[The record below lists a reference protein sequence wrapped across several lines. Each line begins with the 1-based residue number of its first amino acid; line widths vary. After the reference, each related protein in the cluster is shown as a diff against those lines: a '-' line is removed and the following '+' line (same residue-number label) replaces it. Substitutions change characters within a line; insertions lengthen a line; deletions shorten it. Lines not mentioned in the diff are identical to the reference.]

1 MADGSIRINTE
12 LDNSEIKGDIKD
24 LEKMTDDCAEHIK
37 NAFDTISTTKGCEK
51 AIGRQVNALEKAKS
65 KADEYENKLEDINRQ
80 MREME
85 AAALENADFGMQGDT
100 PRIVQDR
107 ADSTLLE
114 DTDYQKLVD
123 QSAELAEKWDTVNSK
138 IEQSQSN
145 IDMLNAKLEQL
156 SQFSAFNDS
165 VNQSMS
171 DDAFLNSI
179 KSAEQYSSKI
189 DEIDRKLSIIRSLAK
204 TQSASTGVSETE
216 LLNQN
221 KQYQDLIH
229 KLELLKN
236 NQDKFSSS
244 VDKTTKSINK
254 ASKESKDMGNNI
266 TKSVDHGIRKLGRMA
281 LAIFSIRTAYTMASK
296 AANQYLQTN
305 QNMANQVQGI
315 WTTMGNILGPI
326 INTIVGYVSTL
337 ISYINSLIKAFT
349 GVDLVARA
357 NASALKNQAKETK
370 GFSKATKDANRQ
382 LASFD
387 EMNKLNSNKETSGGA
402 TGNELQLFTP
412 ESIDV
417 SGIANKMKE
426 LFEPLKTA
434 WANYGEEFTSSFE
447 FALGE
452 IWNLIKSIGKSF
464 EEVWLNGTGEL
475 TCSIILKILSNIFET
490 IGNIAKAFK
499 ESWNN
504 AGIGTKIIQN
514 LWDIVNILLRAVEAV
529 TEKFKEWSK
538 NANFDGILSAIEKIT
553 GGLKNLLANIDP
565 TVLGFTM
572 LGVGIVKALSKT
584 NIGQTI
590 VKFIGE
596 AIKGG
601 ALVEMFTTSFSKV
614 PDAVCQVL
622 SPLGSGI
629 KEVLSPIG
637 GIVSKAL
644 APVSSIISTVFS
656 PLSTLFSGIASTVSG
671 FLTPALTS
679 LSAIFAPFV
688 EAMAPVIQALGGFLT
703 STTGIVT
710 ILALVIVTIA
720 DLMANCE
727 EFRDSVETIMS
738 SIFEILNT
746 LWETIGKPIFGAIV
760 ELIKNVWENG
770 LQPLYETW
778 KEVFNNV
785 FGLIADLLKVLQPV
799 IDKICEYLG
808 PVIMVVLN
816 ALQSSF
822 GGMVNSILG
831 IMNGLMKSI
840 DGIISSVRKIF
851 SGIVDFISGIFTGNW
866 KKAWEGVKKIFKGVF
881 DALIA
886 IAKAPINSV
895 IGLING
901 MISGVI
907 SGVNTVI
914 KTINKLSF
922 DVPDWVPIIGGEHWG
937 FDFKT
942 LNAPKIPYLARG
954 GIVNHPTGFI
964 AGEAGK
970 EVVLPLQNNTQ
981 WMQDLADFINSQRQ
995 DNGEQIINLYIDGE
1009 RFFKWIIKK
1018 QEQRRFAMNG

>member
-1 MADGSIRINTE
+1 MADGSIRIETKLNNEKVKGNMKE
-12 LDNSEIKGDIKD
+12 LESMADN
-24 LEKMTDDCAEHIK
+24 CAKHVK
-37 NAFDTISTTKGCEK
+37 NAFDTISTAKGCEQ
-51 AIGRQVNALEKAKS
+51 AIQRQVNALQKAKE
-65 KADEYENKLEDINRQ
+65 KADEYERQLSDVNSQLRSMEAKALEDANIG
-80 MREME
+80 
-85 AAALENADFGMQGDT
+85 FKGDT
-100 PRIVQDR
+100 PRKMQDR
-107 ADSTLLE
+107 ADNSLVNNK
-114 DTDYQKLVD
+114 DYQKLLS
-123 QSAELAEKWDTVNSK
+123 QAESLEYKWDSQNQKVKEASSNVKNLEKKMASLNKETSKASDKVDKLKNSTK
-138 IEQSQSN
+138 EIKN
-145 IDMLNAKLEQL
+145 GMDNAKT
-156 SQFSAFNDS
+156 STKDFG
-165 VNQSMS
+165 
-171 DDAFLNSI
+171 
-179 KSAEQYSSKI
+179 
-189 DEIDRKLSIIRSLAK
+189 
-204 TQSASTGVSETE
+204 TQV
-216 LLNQN
+216 
-221 KQYQDLIH
+221 
-229 KLELLKN
+229 
-236 NQDKFSSS
+236 
-244 VDKTTKSINK
+244 
-254 ASKESKDMGNNI
+254 
-266 TKSVDHGIRKLGRMA
+266 TKSVDHGVRKLGRMA

-305 QNMANQVQGI
+305 QDMANQVQGI

-370 GFSKATKDANRQ
+370 GVSKATKDANRQ

-387 EMNKLNSNKETSGGA
+387 EMDKLNSNKDTSSGG
-402 TGNELQLFTP
+402 TSGNELQLFTP

-417 SGIANKMKE
+417 SEIANI
-426 LFEPLKTA
+426 FEPLKNA

-475 TCSIILKILSNIFET
+475 TCSIILKILSNIFQT
-490 IGNIAKAFK
+490 VGNIAKAFK
-499 ESWNN
+499 DSWNN
-504 AGIGTKIIQN
+504 AGVGTKIIQN
-514 LWDIVNILLRAVEAV
+514 LWDIVNILLGAIEAV
-529 TEKFKEWSK
+529 TNKFKEWSK
-538 NANFDGILSAIEKIT
+538 NTNFDGVLSVIEKIT
-553 GGLKNLLANIDP
+553 EGLKNLLANIDP

-572 LGVGIVKALSKT
+572 LGAGIVKALSKT

-601 ALVEMFTTSFSKV
+601 VLVEMFTTSFSKV

-688 EAMAPVIQALGGFLT
+688 EAMAPVIKALGGFLT

-808 PVIMVVLN
+808 PVIMIVLN

-840 DGIISSVRKIF
+840 DGIISGIRKIF
-851 SGIVDFISGIFTGNW
+851 SGIADFISGIFTGNW

-881 DALIA
+881 DALLA

-937 FDFKT
+937 FDFNT
-942 LNAPKIPYLARG
+942 ITAPKIPYLAKG
-954 GIVNHPTGFI
+954 GIVNNPTRFV

-995 DNGEQIINLYIDGE
+995 DNGEQVINLYIDGE
-1009 RFFKWIIKK
+1009 RFFKWIVKK

>member
-1 MADGSIRINTE
+1 MADGSIRIETKLNNEKVKGNMKE
-12 LDNSEIKGDIKD
+12 LENMAGN
-24 LEKMTDDCAEHIK
+24 CAKHIK
-37 NAFDTISTTKGCEK
+37 NAFDTISTTKGCEQ
-51 AIGRQVNALEKAKS
+51 AIQRQVNALQKAKE
-65 KADEYENKLEDINRQ
+65 KADEYERQLSDVNSQLRSMEAKALEDANIG
-80 MREME
+80 
-85 AAALENADFGMQGDT
+85 FKGDT
-100 PRIVQDR
+100 PRKMQDR
-107 ADSTLLE
+107 ADNSLVNNK
-114 DTDYQKLVD
+114 DYQKLLS
-123 QSAELAEKWDTVNSK
+123 QAESLEYKWDSQNQKVKEASSNVKNLEKKMASLNKETSKASDKVDKLKNSTK
-138 IEQSQSN
+138 GIKN
-145 IDMLNAKLEQL
+145 GMDNAKT
-156 SQFSAFNDS
+156 STKDFG
-165 VNQSMS
+165 
-171 DDAFLNSI
+171 
-179 KSAEQYSSKI
+179 
-189 DEIDRKLSIIRSLAK
+189 
-204 TQSASTGVSETE
+204 TQV
-216 LLNQN
+216 
-221 KQYQDLIH
+221 
-229 KLELLKN
+229 
-236 NQDKFSSS
+236 
-244 VDKTTKSINK
+244 
-254 ASKESKDMGNNI
+254 
-266 TKSVDHGIRKLGRMA
+266 TKSVDHGVRKLGRMA

-305 QNMANQVQGI
+305 QDMANQVQGI

-370 GFSKATKDANRQ
+370 GVSKATKDANRQ

-387 EMNKLNSNKETSGGA
+387 EMNKLNSNKDTSSGG
-402 TGNELQLFTP
+402 TSGNELQLFTP

-417 SGIANKMKE
+417 SGVANKMKE
-426 LFEPLKTA
+426 LFEPLKNA
-434 WANYGEEFTSSFE
+434 WANYGEEFTNSFK

-538 NANFDGILSAIEKIT
+538 SANFDGILSAIEKIT

-572 LGVGIVKALSKT
+572 LGAGMVKALSKT

-710 ILALVIVTIA
+710 ILALVIVTIV

-840 DGIISSVRKIF
+840 DGIISGIRKIF

-881 DALIA
+881 DALLA

-995 DNGEQIINLYIDGE
+995 DNEEQVINLYIDGE
-1009 RFFKWIIKK
+1009 RFFKWIVKK